1 MKPKLLDLFCGAG
14 GCGMGYSRAGFEVVG
29 IDRDPQPQYPF
40 DFHQADALEYLAAH
54 GHEFDFIHASP
65 PCQRYSTMTPK
76 HTRDSHPDLL
86 PVVVEILRKFGKP
99 YCIENVAGAR
109 KLLNAPL
116 LLCGTMF
123 NLKTRRHRFFET
135 SFTIFSPATCNHS
148 MKQLFVTTKGSNSIT
163 AHAGG
168 KSVKFAPEAYG
179 IDWMDFEGLREAVP
193 PAYCEYIGVKA
204 RAHLTKHAPD
214 VGESAPLNPLSTPEV
229 DSDLGKVS
237 ASRPTLVM

>member
-1 MKPKLLDLFCGAG
+1 MKPRLLDLFCGAG

-40 DFHQADALEYLAAH
+40 EFHQADALEYLAAH

-76 HTRDSHPDLL
+76 HTKDNHPDLL
-86 PVVVEILRKFGKP
+86 PVVVDILRKFGKP

-109 KLLNAPL
+109 KLLHAPL

-148 MKQLFVTTKGSNSIT
+148 MEQLFVTTAGSNSC
-163 AHAGG
+163 HARPLVDGVKR
-168 KSVKFAPEAYG
+168 KSTSYAPEAYG

-193 PAYCEYIGVKA
+193 PAYTEYIGGKA
-204 RAHLTKHAPD
+204 LAHLTKRVPD
-214 VGESAPLNPLSTPEV
+214 GATRAAQSGSISGKRSAGTP
-229 DSDLGKVS
+229 
-237 ASRPTLVM
+237 RR